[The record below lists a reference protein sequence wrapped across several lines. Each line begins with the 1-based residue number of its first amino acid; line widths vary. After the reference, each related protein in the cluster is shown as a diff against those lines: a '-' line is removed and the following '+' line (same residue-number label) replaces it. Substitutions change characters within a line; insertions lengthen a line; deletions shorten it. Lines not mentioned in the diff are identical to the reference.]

1 MTYELSIKVYL
12 MEDIITLEMM
22 SKIAALIDGTLG
34 REEEYIL
41 FHQQNK
47 YKGYSFDGFYPVEQG
62 GVYHKGGIYTFRIR
76 TVDSLLAEYLEKN
89 LFTAYTKEIK
99 VLTVSIKTIAQKHI
113 EKLFAITPVII
124 KNDFGYWRSNL
135 TIEDYERRIKEN
147 IIKNYNEF
155 YGKKIDEDFEL
166 FTRIEFNNK
175 KPIAVP
181 FKNNISLLGDK
192 ITIHVSENLMAQSLA
207 YFALGVGLG
216 ENGSRG
222 FGFCGYKYL

>member
-1 MTYELSIKVYL
+1 MTYELSIKVFL
-12 MEDIITLEMM
+12 LEDITTLEMLG
-22 SKIAALIDGTLG
+22 KIAVLIDGTLV
-34 REEEYIL
+34 REEEYLL

-47 YKGYSFDGFYPVEQG
+47 YKGYSFDGFYNVEQE
-62 GVYHKGGIYTFRIR
+62 GVYHKGNIYTFRIR

-89 LFTAYTKEIK
+89 LFTAYTKDIK
-99 VLTVSIKTIAQKHI
+99 VLTVTQRSIAQKHI
-113 EKLFAITPVII
+113 EKLFSITPVII

-147 IIKNYNEF
+147 IIKNYNTF

-166 FTRIEFNNK
+166 FSSIEFNNK

-181 FKNNISLLGDK
+181 FKNDISLLGDK
-192 ITIHVSENLMAQSLA
+192 ITIHVSENPMAQKLA

-216 ENGSRG
+216 ESGSRG